1 MTSNFKLVTLAVLT
15 THQHSI
21 TRCSR
26 TVAFHMNSN
35 NNRSHVCSRLWML
48 LHLGKLLKA
57 DYRVKKQ
64 MFSEDLAHPNPPV
77 WDRQYP
83 KPQEQT
89 KKKKKPHTESETS
102 GHWVE
107 IPMSMLA
114 SYGGT
119 TDSMQQTEEQHWT
132 MWLMRRRL
140 LKTEI
145 IHVSLLFSNTQNNI
159 PIKNPQVLYT

>member
-15 THQHSI
+15 PHQHSI

-35 NNRSHVCSRLWML
+35 NNRSHVCSRLRML

-77 WDRQYP
+77 CARQYP
-83 KPQEQT
+83 KPPRT
-89 KKKKKPHTESETS
+89 DKKKKSLTQRVRHRATELKSPCQCLHLT
-102 GHWVE
+102 VE
-107 IPMSMLA
+107 P
-114 SYGGT
+114 
-119 TDSMQQTEEQHWT
+119 QTACNKQKNNTEPCDWWEVYW
-132 MWLMRRRL
+132 RL
-140 LKTEI
+140 KLFMFRFSFQILKTT
-145 IHVSLLFSNTQNNI
+145 FQ
-159 PIKNPQVLYT
+159 

>member
-15 THQHSI
+15 THRHSI

-64 MFSEDLAHPNPPV
+64 MFSEDLAHPNTPV
-77 WDRQYP
+77 CARQYP
-83 KPQEQT
+83 KPPRT
-89 KKKKKPHTESETS
+89 DKKKASHREWDIGPLSWNPHVNACILQWNHRQHATNRRTTLNHVTDEEKSTEDWNYSCF
-102 GHWVE
+102 
-107 IPMSMLA
+107 A
-114 SYGGT
+114 SLFKY
-119 TDSMQQTEEQHWT
+119 SKQH
-132 MWLMRRRL
+132 
-140 LKTEI
+140 
-145 IHVSLLFSNTQNNI
+145 SNK
-159 PIKNPQVLYT
+159 KNPQVLFR